1 MIRTRARA
9 FSRISEMPRAP
20 SSAVACASRVQYV
33 IGTAVCR
40 QQKVIPYRA
49 KTRLDGDNNRTCLL
63 ACLLCQ
69 LACLI
74 VCKLHLDHAADLCS
88 LSSTAGQGDILPTP
102 TEQPPRAECRRI
114 RPRTPKMS
122 THRPL
127 IRGSLATPAPR
138 VLIVHKRGMPSG
150 LQ

>member
-1 MIRTRARA
+1 MRYEHEHFLVYT
-9 FSRISEMPRAP
+9 SELPRAP
-20 SSAVACASRVQYV
+20 SSAMACASRVQYV

-40 QQKVIPYRA
+40 QRKVIPYRA

-63 ACLLCQ
+63 ASYASLP
-69 LACLI
+69 ACLI
-74 VCKLHLDHAADLCS
+74 VRKLHLNHAANLCS
-88 LSSTAGQGDILPTP
+88 LSSTAGQGDIPP
-102 TEQPPRAECRRI
+102 PIEQPPPAKCRRI

-122 THRPL
+122 THHPL

-138 VLIVHKRGMPSG
+138 VLMVHKRGMPSG